1 MTLKIYGSPRSR
13 TMRTL
18 WIAEELQLDYE
29 HIPVAWDDPWLKTPE
44 FLQINPAGT
53 VPTID
58 HDGFGLG
65 ESLAI
70 NMYLAKTFGSDKAE
84 ALYPKEPKN
93 EAQAWRWTLWA
104 QAHLEPWVR
113 QDGGLPVYTG
123 QAADVAKAE
132 AHDGL
137 RHLEKVLDTRSWLV
151 GHSFSIADLN
161 VACVMSPSRVA
172 PLDMAPYANTREWLR
187 RCYSRP
193 AAQSSRGRFAS

>member
-1 MTLKIYGSPRSR
+1 MALKIYGSPRSR

-18 WIAEELQLDYE
+18 WIAEELELVYE

-53 VPTID
+53 VPTIE

-70 NMYLAKTFGSDKAE
+70 NLYLAKTFSSDGTD
-84 ALYPKEPKN
+84 ALYPNEPKN

-113 QDGGLPVYTG
+113 RDGGLPVYSG
-123 QAADVAKAE
+123 QAAVVAKEE

-137 RHLEKVLDTRSWLV
+137 RHLEKALDTSAWLV
-151 GHSFSIADLN
+151 GDRFSVADLN

-172 PLDMAPYANTREWLR
+172 PLDMVPYPNTMEWLG
-187 RCYSRP
+187 RCYNRP
-193 AAQSSRGRFAS
+193 AAQSIRGRFAS